1 MDSLPDVIE
10 EIINSSEI
18 EKSHLINISPFV
30 KYLWI
35 LRKSFSFSGEDC
47 VQRYLCIIDIFG
59 VEHREVRQFILFM
72 SPSTKKNCFLRIFFV
87 PTSCEA
93 EIEDDGREYAVFAR
107 MLEKIE
113 IRRMKSEEEKKKEDL
128 NEELLKNER
137 IHCFSKE
144 CLRLLMI
151 VIYDY
156 FIFRD
161 IIVDKKNSNHI
172 GLREFMTTLRSFSFE
187 CIGNTILPAPY
198 ERSRKK
204 KIDQIIEHC
213 M

>member
-1 MDSLPDVIE
+1 MGSLPDVIE

-18 EKSHLINISPFV
+18 EKSHLINISLFV

-35 LRKSFSFSGEDC
+35 LRKSFSFSGKDC

-59 VEHREVRQFILFM
+59 VERREVRQFILFM
-72 SPSTKKNCFLRIFFV
+72 SPSTKKNCFPRIFFV
-87 PTSCEA
+87 PTSCQA

-107 MLEKIE
+107 LLENIE

-128 NEELLKNER
+128 DEELLKNER

-144 CLRLLMI
+144 CWRLLMI

-161 IIVDKKNSNHI
+161 IIVDKKNSNHT
-172 GLREFMTTLRSFSFE
+172 LVMREFMTTLRSFPFE
-187 CIGNTILPAPY
+187 SIDNMILPAPY

-204 KIDQIIEHC
+204 D
-213 M
+213 